1 MDVTVISLHSVLIA
15 EMLLLVAVNDKGH
28 VPAGSGDFIK
38 VGLSG
43 ALPAELAID
52 GWLAIADDGTV
63 WAGDTRPGDELLAD
77 VYDAVR
83 EHLAGRKAKQVIS
96 GLDRRIGGSWNRVVD
111 RLADA
116 GVLGREK
123 PSAFRPTQHPVMDAA
138 ARQGV
143 LDQVRAAAA
152 TDGPVSAD
160 VAVVLALAGP
170 CRLLE
175 RVAPDR
181 RTRGEAKRRIA
192 RAAAGT
198 PFAPGVAKIIDEL
211 IAAVAVTATT
221 VAASN
226 AAWPG

>member
-1 MDVTVISLHSVLIA
+1 MAAAVISVHGVLIA

-28 VPAGSGDFIK
+28 VPAGGDFIK

-43 ALPAELAID
+43 ALLAELAID
-52 GWLAIADDGTV
+52 GRLTIAEDGTV
-63 WAGDTRPGDELLAD
+63 RAGDTRPGDELLAD

-83 EHLAGRKAKQVIS
+83 EHLEGRKVKQVIS
-96 GLDRRIGGSWNRVVD
+96 GLNRRIGGSWNRVVD
-111 RLADA
+111 RLVGT

-123 PSAFRPTQHPVMDAA
+123 PSVFRPARHPVMDMA
-138 ARQGV
+138 ARQLV

-152 TDGPVSAD
+152 GDGPVSAD

-192 RAAAGT
+192 RATAET

-211 IAAVAVTATT
+211 IAAVAVSATT
-221 VAASN
+221 VAAS
-226 AAWPG
+226 